1 MDIGGLNASARSSAS
16 GARSL
21 ATSHHSDMV
30 NLTERSGGSLGGVP
44 ASIVA
49 TLGIRGLCGFFLKSA
64 HEDDKPSN
72 ISDYGNPT
80 LAECRSI
87 HYHAYE
93 AYITVS
99 MLLSL
104 DRSIYGKLIED
115 LSNSYLVGTNH
126 YPHTRAKMQD
136 TIVCCRNRAA
146 RYGLCTPPGAVIF
159 VQDNY
164 NYSANGETHSHN
176 GHREPQ
182 YLSKVKCFRWSG
194 ETMRR
199 SEGEARHQ
207 AKL

>member
-1 MDIGGLNASARSSAS
+1 
-16 GARSL
+16 
-21 ATSHHSDMV
+21 MV
-30 NLTERSGGSLGGVP
+30 NINERSGGNLGGVP

-104 DRSIYGKLIED
+104 DRSIYRKLIED
-115 LSNSYLVGTNH
+115 LSNSYLVDTNH

-146 RYGLCTPPGAVIF
+146 RYGLRTPPGAVIF

-164 NYSANGETHSHN
+164 DDSANGETHSHN
-176 GHREPQ
+176 GQREPQ
-182 YLSKVKCFRWSG
+182 YLSKVKCFRCQKFGHFVNKGPNGAKTG
-194 ETMRR
+194 ETH
-199 SEGEARHQ
+199 ENVGAKEASDDNMDR
-207 AKL
+207 LTSTLEIDD